1 MLLRCPGA
9 AQVRAATG
17 GNPGAAATSEDVEAV
32 RGTEEAARGR
42 LMGGASGRTGR
53 LARVQE
59 ATTAL
64 AGGEA
69 AGAVGVAE
77 VAGKGGG

>member
-1 MLLRCPGA
+1 MLLRCLGA

-17 GNPGAAATSEDVEAV
+17 GNPGAAATSEDVVAV

-42 LMGGASGRTGR
+42 LMGGATGRTGR

-69 AGAVGVAE
+69 AEAVGAV
-77 VAGKGGG
+77 KGGGRV